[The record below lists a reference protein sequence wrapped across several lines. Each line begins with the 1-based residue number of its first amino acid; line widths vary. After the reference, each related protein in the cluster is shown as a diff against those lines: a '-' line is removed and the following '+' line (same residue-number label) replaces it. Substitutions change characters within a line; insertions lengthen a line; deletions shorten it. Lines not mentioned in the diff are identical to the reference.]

1 MTQPDAGNAEDESS
15 RPVARPFYAAGGL
28 NIETYD
34 VRHATM
40 PGSVADDV
48 AWYVR
53 HARAA
58 GGPVLELACGTGR
71 VTWPLARAGV
81 DVVGLDLSPAM
92 LAVAAGKRAAEPPE
106 VAARARFVQGD
117 MADFA
122 LGETFALVLVP
133 FRAFQ
138 VLPTPEAQ
146 RCALACIHRHLRPGG
161 ALHLDLFDPLLHL
174 LVPGALHPGLGE
186 RASVTHPVS
195 GNVVT
200 IEVRERVNDPVHQLL
215 RERWHFTETGP
226 AGEVLPEEMEELVL
240 RWSYRYEMRH
250 LLELCGFALEAEYS
264 DFTGAPP
271 AYGREQIWVA
281 RRDGAAVSTRG

>member
-1 MTQPDAGNAEDESS
+1 MAMTTRDAAGDGDDGTHIE
-15 RPVARPFYAAGGL
+15 PRPFYAAGGL
-28 NIETYD
+28 NLETYD

-40 PGSVADDV
+40 PGSVAEDV

-71 VTWPLARAGV
+71 VTWPVARAGI

-92 LAVAAGKRAAEPPE
+92 LHIAESKRAAEPSA
-106 VAARARFVQGD
+106 VAARARFVEGD

-122 LGETFALVLVP
+122 LEETFALVLVP

-138 VLPTPEAQ
+138 VLLTPEAQ
-146 RCALACIHRHLRPGG
+146 RAALACIHHHLRPGG
-161 ALHLDLFDPLLHL
+161 ALHLDLFDPLLDL
-174 LVPGALHPGLGE
+174 LVPSAPRRGLGD
-186 RASVTHPVS
+186 RSSVVHPVS
-195 GNVVT
+195 GNVVM
-200 IEVRERVNDPVHQLL
+200 IEVPERVNDPVRQVL

-226 AGEVLPEEMEELVL
+226 TGDVVRREIEELVL

-250 LLELCGFALEAEYS
+250 LLELCGFTIEGEYS

-281 RRDGAAVSTRG
+281 RRA